1 MHFKKHHPNLLILS
15 SSSSELLVNL
25 SFWKPVS
32 LVAPRGSNCFRHSFD
47 IKHLSS
53 PQGHFSYQLRLILT
67 YKHFLQR
74 LPPAQ
79 SRPKYKAGVHSSKLS
94 AMLDKKTVSTLFPGS
109 FLFAPKPW
117 ERVTKLWARF
127 LLSLCDDN
135 AKCYSKM
142 EKKFNPGLA
151 PIGLSGT
158 GASWSIQR
166 MNSAR
171 WPEIMP
177 SPFSLL
183 SLYVRLKEAKK
194 QKNNNNNNNN
204 NNKITPDLRISARK
218 HHSLLT

>member
-1 MHFKKHHPNLLILS
+1 
-15 SSSSELLVNL
+15 
-25 SFWKPVS
+25 
-32 LVAPRGSNCFRHSFD
+32 
-47 IKHLSS
+47 
-53 PQGHFSYQLRLILT
+53 
-67 YKHFLQR
+67 
-74 LPPAQ
+74 
-79 SRPKYKAGVHSSKLS
+79 
-94 AMLDKKTVSTLFPGS
+94 MLDKKTILTLFPGS
-109 FLFAPKPW
+109 LLFAPKPW

-135 AKCYSKM
+135 AKCYLKM

-183 SLYVRLKEAKK
+183 SLYASLKEAKK
-194 QKNNNNNNNN
+194 QKNNNNQEG
-204 NNKITPDLRISARK
+204 LAAR
-218 HHSLLT
+218 SGTEFTWSPQLTNLAEWDWVPFPVKTNMAENADMEGR